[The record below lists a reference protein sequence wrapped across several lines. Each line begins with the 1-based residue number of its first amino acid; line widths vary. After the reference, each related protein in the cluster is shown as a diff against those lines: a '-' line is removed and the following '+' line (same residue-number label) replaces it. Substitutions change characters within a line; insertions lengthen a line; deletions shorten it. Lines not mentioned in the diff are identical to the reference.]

1 MRLATI
7 LVCCTPSK
15 AGVARRA
22 TSGDLVC
29 DTNAESGPNFGCGTP
44 SSCGSLDPVNNYM
57 DYSDDA
63 CMNQFT
69 PDQARRMRCTLEFY
83 RTELPEIGP
92 GVPLNLTLDTAP
104 TSTVG
109 SSGLSV
115 SLQIEETEP
124 GALDPNSPVL
134 DFSIDGVPNS
144 VPLSFNVTSDRWTGS
159 TGPLPCTSSLS
170 WSVASL
176 RRHGWRATAWCFDAT
191 VVDNVDVLFI
201 DGFETNSGW
210 TVSGTATDGQ
220 WTRGGS

>member
-1 MRLATI
+1 MW
-7 LVCCTPSK
+7 P
-15 AGVARRA
+15 RA
-22 TSGDLVC
+22 NSGDLVC

-83 RTELPEIGP
+83 RSELPGDRPRRAPELG
-92 GVPLNLTLDTAP
+92 LDTAP
-104 TSTVG
+104 TPTVG

-134 DFSIDGVPNS
+134 DFSVDGITSS
-144 VPLSFNVTSDRWTGS
+144 VPLVFNAH
-159 TGPLPCTSSLS
+159 CTMDWQYRTIAL
-170 WSVASL
+170 
-176 RRHGWRATAWCFDAT
+176 HIDPY
-191 VVDNVDVLFI
+191 VVC
-201 DGFETNSGW
+201 
-210 TVSGTATDGQ
+210 
-220 WTRGGS
+220 RGL